1 MNERTEKCFGL
12 GGPTNVLVHALFDKV
27 KKWVCR
33 EWSVIA
39 ATFPSKKGKTNKPIL
54 CAATAHK
61 KTPPQIQKY
70 ILPKPFT
77 KIKWNSTCS
86 GRVGKK
92 HTHTKLFKRIVC
104 AQTMHIAIWMQFC
117 FCSWLTPS
125 ATVSNSNLSFIRK
138 RAAVQ
143 QKWTAFDRI
152 KRTQFSYAIYD
163 MYVAVVVATA
173 TAVAVSARCRINI
186 HIWSMLHLWVVA
198 AIIKRD
204 NFRNEI
210 LNAIWLN

>member
-1 MNERTEKCFGL
+1 MFGL
-12 GGPTNVLVHALFDKV
+12 GGPMNVLVHALFDKV

-39 ATFPSKKGKTNKPIL
+39 ATFPSKKKNKQTNL
-54 CAATAHK
+54 VCSNSTHK

-92 HTHTKLFKRIVC
+92 THTHTKLFKRIVC

-143 QKWTAFDRI
+143 QKRTAFDRNKANTI
-152 KRTQFSYAIYD
+152 FLCNLWHVCRCRCRYCHCRCCCCFCPLPHQHSHLE
-163 MYVAVVVATA
+163 YVAFM
-173 TAVAVSARCRINI
+173 SCG
-186 HIWSMLHLWVVA
+186 
-198 AIIKRD
+198 RD
-204 NFRNEI
+204 NKTR
-210 LNAIWLN
+210 